1 MKIRLLR
8 RIRKQIRQNFKYTQ
22 LSEDTFLFQTKVFG
36 VYYTYNVHWKI
47 SLALHHS
54 VYGEFE
60 RYVMRQ
66 CVKVLRNS

>member
-47 SLALHHS
+47 SLVLHHS